1 MKYINCTV
9 SGKPGPLRLIMDTG
23 YVSLGE
29 FDCPTRVRFPI
40 EPGQPAWGYVIQHAL
55 TGKLWRGDTPVPDHD
70 GANIEGPLLALSSA
84 MPRIV
89 VSPDKRSFQTVD
101 GQPWVWGMVTDFKLL
116 KKFIDG
122 EDIAPILEQRID
134 VGANG
139 VRVLGMA
146 QGLFELN
153 PFTTPGYY
161 DKLAEFATFLESHG
175 LYVEYVALADAQR
188 FTLGQQRT
196 HMNWVLSALHEHEN
210 VFIELANEF
219 AKNGVDPAQFNRLP
233 MTNLQSRGSGL
244 SDEPPASPAW
254 DYSTFHPRRNWKWP
268 FTCAATIN
276 ELYEY
281 PGLKDA
287 PIVVNE
293 PIGAADADQEGRRSC
308 NPVLFEKMALE
319 CKLWGAGATFHSESG
334 LQSEL
339 WTPRQEECAAAFF
352 RGLER

>member
-1 MKYINCTV
+1 MKYVNCTV
-9 SGKPGPLRLIMDTG
+9 SGKPGQPRLVMDNG
-23 YVSLGE
+23 YVSIGVFE
-29 FDCPTRVRFPI
+29 SPSRVRFPI
-40 EPGQPAWGYVIQHAL
+40 ANGQPAWGYTIYDGTL
-55 TGKLWRGDTPVPDHD
+55 SWRGETAVP
-70 GANIEGPLLALSSA
+70 ANDDANVEGPLLEYRPAT
-84 MPRIV
+84 PRIV

-101 GQPWVWGMVTDFKLL
+101 GQPWVWSMVTDFKLL

-161 DKLAEFATFLESHG
+161 DKLSEFATLLESHG
-175 LYVEYVALADAQR
+175 LYMEYVALADAQR
-188 FTLGQQRT
+188 FSWVDQHSHYNLVAVALGS
-196 HMNWVLSALHEHEN
+196 HNN

-219 AKNGVDPAQFNRLP
+219 AKNGVYPFLFDRLP
-233 MTNLQSRGSGL
+233 ITNLQSRGSGL

>member
-1 MKYINCTV
+1 MKYVNSTV
-9 SGKPGPLRLIMDTG
+9 SGKPGQPRLVMDNG
-23 YVSLGE
+23 YVSIGVFE
-29 FDCPTRVRFPI
+29 SPSRVRFPI
-40 EPGQPAWGYVIQHAL
+40 ANGQPAWGYTIYDGIQS
-55 TGKLWRGDTPVPDHD
+55 WRGETAVPAADD
-70 GANIEGPLLALSSA
+70 ANVEGPLLEYRPAT
-84 MPRIV
+84 PRIV

-116 KKFIDG
+116 RKFIDG

-146 QGLFELN
+146 QGLFQLD
-153 PFTTPGYY
+153 PLTTPKYY
-161 DKLAEFATFLESHG
+161 DRLSELATLLESHG
-175 LYVEYVALADAQR
+175 LYMEYVALADAQR
-188 FTLGQQRT
+188 FPLGKQWD
-196 HMNWVLSALHEHEN
+196 HLVAAMSSLGGHEN
-210 VFIELANEF
+210 VFIELVNEWG
-219 AKNGVDPAQFNRLP
+219 KNGVDPGKFHRLP
-233 MTNLQSRGSGL
+233 ITNLQSRGSGL

-319 CKLWGAGATFHSESG
+319 CKLWGAGATFHSDCG

-339 WTPRQEECAAAFF
+339 WTPRQEDCAAAFF